1 MQCPPFT
8 HVSRS
13 VIKNAFPAPTEE
25 KVLKRISLGN
35 AGLEGNGASFSAS
48 ISSDNRYVAFASSSN
63 NFVSDDT
70 LSFVDIFV
78 RDLANDTIRRV
89 SVSSLNVQADKSS
102 TTPTISADGR
112 YVSFSSSA
120 TSLVLNDNNAKAD
133 VFRHDLQTGTTIR
146 ITLDPTGG
154 ASNGGVTGTNQPAL
168 SSDGRFV
175 IYTSD
180 ADNLVAGDTNGVR
193 DIFVYDHQSGSTE
206 RVSVSSAGV
215 QGDQSATQATIT
227 PDGRY
232 VSFISAS
239 STLVSGKTTTIPDV
253 FIRDLQTGTTE
264 RVSLSSA
271 GVQGNSSSFV
281 SSLSDDG
288 RYVAFRSNATNL
300 VGSDT
305 NGDYDIFVRDRQ
317 TDTTLRVSVD
327 SLENQANGHSYGV
340 SISGDGRYVVFSSD
354 ASNLVANDTNSQRDV
369 FVRDLLAGTT
379 RRLSVDKA
387 GMEANGRSDEASIAA
402 DGIHVIFSSNASNLV
417 SGDSNGQYDIFISDL
432 RFTPGND
439 DVTLTGANENVDGL
453 YGDDTITGSAFADII
468 FGNAGMDIL
477 NGGEGADILYGG
489 DGNDT
494 LDGGSTNADEIDVL
508 YGGVGDDTYI
518 VNSTA
523 AKLDIAFEGGDN
535 PGGAGDTDT
544 IISKGEFFWDFYNI
558 GEILTIDASV
568 VSGGTMVSGTGDSIM
583 NGNDAGN
590 ILLAY
595 GGFNEIN
602 PGKGID
608 TIGLSLYGLAASF
621 NGSNIVRL
629 KPGDDVNYIYDFE
642 SGTDK
647 IDTSAYGRFA
657 DGAQTLANVADT
669 GWGSLIWMGE
679 HEGQNEYVGIIGLNK
694 ADLAVGDF
702 LA

>member
-1 MQCPPFT
+1 M
-8 HVSRS
+8 
-13 VIKNAFPAPTEE
+13 
-25 KVLKRISLGN
+25 KRISLGN

-70 LSFVDIFV
+70 LSFIDIFV

-387 GMEANGRSDEASIAA
+387 GMEANGRSDEASIAI

-657 DGAQTLANVADT
+657 DGVQTLANVADT